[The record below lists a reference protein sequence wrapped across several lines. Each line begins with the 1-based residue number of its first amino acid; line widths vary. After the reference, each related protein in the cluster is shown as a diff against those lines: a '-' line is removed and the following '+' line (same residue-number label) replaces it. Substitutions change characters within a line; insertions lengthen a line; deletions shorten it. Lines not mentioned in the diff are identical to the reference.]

1 MICRPQCVGR
11 VSGLLAGVILTLS
24 SAGRADDLAD
34 LVAGPVEKVVG
45 DCAFTE
51 GPAWH
56 PGGYLLFSDIPN
68 DRILRVAVDGTS
80 TEWLKPSSG
89 ANGLMCDRQGNVFA
103 CQGEAR
109 RIALL
114 RTGSDGK
121 GMLVKP
127 LTAEF
132 DSKPFNKPNDLVIDN
147 AGGLYFTDPNYRQQT
162 EPPTQPVQGVYYI
175 ARGGEVTRV
184 IDDLPRPNGILV
196 SAEGKSLYVANI
208 EQRQVMRYAVTGPG
222 QLGPGEVLFTGDE
235 TTDGRGP
242 DGMSLDADGRLYC
255 TYKSVVVLT
264 AAGELIGRI
273 SLPEKPANCAFGGDD
288 NHTLYVTA
296 QKSLYK
302 VAMKV
307 GGGPLQPR
315 GPGETDVAIRDLK
328 LSVPAAWTQ
337 EEPANRLRLAQFAIA
352 AVEGEMEQAELVI
365 SGPFGGSDT
374 QNIDRWLGQFD
385 AGERK
390 LVMTQGTSPQGEY
403 VVVDLSGT
411 YQKPVGPPVAG
422 RTEPAPGDR
431 MLGVI
436 LKTKGNGN
444 YFLKLTG
451 PSKSVAG
458 AAESLRYAFGGDP
471 DAETEY
477 KLSE

>member
-1 MICRPQCVGR
+1 VNPVWAGIILIVG
-11 VSGLLAGVILTLS
+11 GVC
-24 SAGRADDLAD
+24 RADDLAD

-56 PGGYLLFSDIPN
+56 PDGYLLFSDIPN

-89 ANGLMCDRQGNVFA
+89 ANGLMCDRQGNVYA

-127 LTAEF
+127 LVAEF
-132 DSKPFNKPNDLVIDN
+132 DSKPFNKPNDLAIDN

-175 ARGGEVTRV
+175 ARDGAVTRV

-196 SAEGKSLYVANI
+196 SADGKTLYVANI
-208 EQRQVMRYAVTGPG
+208 ELRQVMRYAITGPG
-222 QLGPGEVLFTGDE
+222 QIGAGEVLFTGDE

-273 SLPEKPANCAFGGDD
+273 SVPEKPANCAFGGDD
-288 NHTLYVTA
+288 NRTLYITA

-307 GGGPLQPR
+307 AGTVLPSR
-315 GPGETDVAIRDLK
+315 GPGATEVAVRDLK

-337 EEPANRLRLAQFAIA
+337 EEPSNRLRLAQFAIA
-352 AVEGEMEQAELVI
+352 AAEGEMEQAELVI
-365 SGPFGGSDT
+365 SGPFGGSDGA
-374 QNIDRWLGQFD
+374 NIDRWLAQFD
-385 AGERK
+385 AEERK
-390 LVMTQGTSPQGEY
+390 VAMTQGTSPQGEY
-403 VVVDLSGT
+403 IVVDLSGT
-411 YQKPVGPPVAG
+411 YHKSVGPPVAG
-422 RTEPAPGDR
+422 RTEPAPGYR

-451 PSKSVAG
+451 PSRTVAT
-458 AAESLRYAFGGDP
+458 AAESLRHAFGADP
-471 DAETEY
+471 LAETEY
-477 KLSE
+477 KPSEQ